1 MQRFQTF
8 DMLLILLTY
17 LVSHLSNVQATDRPV
32 IGVLTQDLSPS
43 MFPTLPGIEDYSSW
57 IVASNVKWL
66 EAGGVQVVPIIVN
79 GSIDQTDYFRE
90 MFSSLNGLMIPGG
103 PDVSMLPDAGYSK
116 ASYAFFTMAME
127 ANDAGDFFPIWGT
140 CLGMEMLGLITTGGQ
155 EYLTRCTS
163 YGSLPLELSE
173 GWEDSQLYGSAPS
186 DVIDQFT
193 SLPVTVNR
201 HHWCL
206 TQENFTNFGMDAFWT
221 VLSENSDP
229 DGIRFIS
236 TLEAKDYPFFA
247 IQYHP
252 EKSSYTWTDQPGQQI
267 LHSKEATHTA
277 LYLSQFLASLARQS
291 AHKFSSR
298 AAEEAAV
305 VYNYDV
311 FFTGREEVGSSNTQV
326 YLF

>member
-1 MQRFQTF
+1 
-8 DMLLILLTY
+8 MLVVILTCLAF
-17 LVSHLSNVQATDRPV
+17 VLSNVYATERPI
-32 IGVLTQDLSPS
+32 IGVLTQDLEPS
-43 MFPTLPGIEDYSSW
+43 MWSALPGIEDYSSW
-57 IVASNVKWL
+57 LVASNVKWL

-79 GSIDQTDYFRE
+79 GSIDQTEYFRE
-90 MFSSLNGLMIPGG
+90 MFTSLNGLMIPGG
-103 PDVSMLPDAGYSK
+103 PDNSILPDAGFSK
-116 ASYAFFTMAME
+116 ASYAFFSMAME

-186 DVIDQFT
+186 DVIDQLT

-206 TQENFTNFGMDAFWT
+206 TRENFTKFGMDAFWT
-221 VLSENSDP
+221 ILSENSDP
-229 DGIRFIS
+229 DGIRFVS
-236 TLEAKDYPFFA
+236 TLEAKDYPFYA

-267 LHSKEATHTA
+267 LHSKEATHSA

-291 AHKFSSR
+291 QHKFPTR
-298 AAEEAAV
+298 TAEESTLI
-305 VYNYDV
+305 YNYDV
-311 FFTGREEVGSSNTQV
+311 FFTGREDVNSSNTQV
-326 YLF
+326 YLFQ